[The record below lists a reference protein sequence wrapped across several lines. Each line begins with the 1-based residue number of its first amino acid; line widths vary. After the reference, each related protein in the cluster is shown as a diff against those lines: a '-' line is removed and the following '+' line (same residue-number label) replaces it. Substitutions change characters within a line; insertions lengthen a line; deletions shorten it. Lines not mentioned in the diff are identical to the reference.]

1 MFQIQPHQ
9 VLQQAIP
16 RNKVA
21 LKKGRGLM
29 DWVRLGHTAPDLAGT
44 GGKLLKITQMSYQN
58 ITKEMMHGLL
68 LKEKFIISRLILNF
82 IREEKRN

>member
-1 MFQIQPHQ
+1 MSQIQPHQ
-9 VLQQAIP
+9 VLQQGNP

-44 GGKLLKITQMSYQN
+44 GGKLLKITQEELSKHN
-58 ITKEMMHGLL
+58 KE
-68 LKEKFIISRLILNF
+68 R
-82 IREEKRN
+82 